1 MAVATLVREDFDPAT
16 VAHLLELQEGL
27 PFAHRPVLVDD
38 RSRPDATF
46 DDELAG
52 RKDGPLG
59 LMFATRPT
67 PSKYERDE
75 VYAPPTYDPDLQLS
89 TTPMMRKS
97 PSTRL
102 SVVPTTIGDQLPL
115 CVSD

>member
-1 MAVATLVREDFDPAT
+1 MALATLVREDTDPAT
-16 VAHLLELQEGL
+16 VAHLLDLQEGL
-27 PFAHRPVLVDD
+27 PLAHRPVLVDGQ
-38 RSRPDATF
+38 SQPDAVF

-59 LMFATRPT
+59 LIFATRPA
-67 PSKYERDE
+67 PSKYEQE
-75 VYAPPTYDPDLQLS
+75 IYSPPTYDPDRQIS
-89 TTPMMRKS
+89 SPTMRKR

>member
-1 MAVATLVREDFDPAT
+1 MAVSILVREDSDPAT
-16 VAHLLELQEGL
+16 VAHLMELQEGL
-27 PFAHRPVLVDD
+27 PLAHRPVLVDGQ
-38 RSRPDATF
+38 SRPDTVF

-59 LMFATRPT
+59 LIFSTRPM

-75 VYAPPTYDPDLQLS
+75 IYSPPTYDPDRQTS
-89 TTPMMRKS
+89 TPVMRKR